1 MSENKTT
8 LNQKELK
15 RRDFILHGNIW
26 KVVLLIALPLFFF
39 SLFNYLYSI
48 IDTIMC
54 SGLSSDALNAVGA
67 LNQATNMI
75 AAIGQGLGAGGS
87 ILIARQIG
95 KGDYRKAKRLSS
107 TIFFYIFII
116 AALTVAIVLPL
127 TIPFLRLLNIS
138 ERSIEVGYKYFMI
151 SVCSSAVVMINTVYM
166 GVEKAKGSTLPITV
180 LNTGVVVLKVLLNV
194 LFIYAIGLKDMFY
207 VSLAT
212 LIANSSLT
220 IFILVRLFFT
230 KYTFSFSFKE
240 VDFSLKMMKK
250 TLNISTPIFLGKF
263 IFSLGKVVINAMCKR
278 FGDDVVGALG
288 VSNNMGGSVTNPISS
303 IEDSESSIISQ
314 NIGAKN
320 IDRAIKTFYVGL
332 VYALTIAVIGVVIV
346 TIFDK
351 PITMFFARSSEN
363 QEVYASH
370 ISQVFFYEKMGIITL
385 AINSSVLGLLYGLG
399 KTKIASVMNI
409 ARVFAFRIPS
419 FIICN
424 KLANDNVVLPGNVV
438 LDGFMCAGLSMGISN
453 ILIGLVAVV
462 VGIVVICNI
471 KKTQRIQEDSM
482 SLTNEEVS
490 RIDSFI
496 SKFLKEYKPY
506 KNGTWCYEDG
516 VVLNGSLQLYKAT
529 KKKEYLDFCTD
540 YFDAHIQEDGSMK
553 GFDVNNNNLD
563 DLEPGYALM
572 EVANIVHKEKYEK
585 ALEKLASQF
594 KTQKRLEC
602 GAFIHKNRYPAQ
614 LWLDGLYM
622 ASPFYA
628 LVADKEHSLK
638 MNKDILL
645 QFECVDK
652 YNYDPSSQLYYHCYD
667 ENKVM
672 QWADK
677 ETGRSPN
684 IWLRSVGWLA
694 MADCDVYQEMKS
706 KLSVNFGKFYKEQL
720 KRVLSSLEKY
730 EDEKT
735 HMYYDLPVLK
745 DEEGNYLETSGSI
758 MFAYGYMKGSRLG
771 MLDYEERKHGTE
783 IFEGVVRNCLK
794 DDELTN
800 ICKVSGLDNER
811 RDGTVKY
818 YLSEEVVSNDSKGVG
833 PFMMAYAEYLSVK
846 F

>member
-1 MSENKTT
+1 MNENKTT

-116 AALTVAIVLPL
+116 ACLTVAIVLPL

-138 ERSIEVGYKYFMI
+138 EKSIEVGYKYFMI

-220 IFILVRLFFT
+220 IFILIRLFFT
-230 KYTFSFSFKE
+230 KYTFKFSFKE

-471 KKTQRIQEDSM
+471 KKIQRIQEDSM

-594 KTQKRLEC
+594 NTQKRLEC

-745 DEEGNYLETSGSI
+745 DEEGNYLEASGSI